1 VTDHVAS
8 PPGQDALF
16 TEHLVRLP
24 GCFMVSDPD
33 QPFAYPPP
41 PRAECGL
48 PPDGVVFCA
57 FHQTAKITE
66 EVFDTWVDVLQ
77 GVPGSVLWLRSLGGE
92 AARNLGA
99 RARGRG
105 IDAQRLAFAPN
116 LVEKARHVA
125 RMAAA
130 DVFLDTFG
138 RYNGHS
144 TVNEAL
150 WAGVPVVTLAGASF
164 ASRVAASL
172 VAAAGVPDLA
182 VRDRA
187 EYVALAVRLARDP
200 AERAVLRRRLV
211 EARGTAPLFDSART
225 VRSLEGAY
233 EIMWANCAAGGGPRS
248 FSVPEQPG

>member
-1 VTDHVAS
+1 
-8 PPGQDALF
+8 
-16 TEHLVRLP
+16 
-24 GCFMVSDPD
+24 MVNDPD
-33 QPFAYPPP
+33 QPLAHRPPS
-41 PRAECGL
+41 RAECGL
-48 PPDGVVFCA
+48 PTDGVVLCA

-66 EVFDTWVDVLQ
+66 EVFDAWVDVLRA
-77 GVPGSVLWLRSLGGE
+77 VPGSVLWLRSPGGE

-99 RARGRG
+99 RAREQGV
-105 IDAQRLAFAPN
+105 DAQRLAFAPN
-116 LVEKARHVA
+116 LVEKERHVA

-150 WAGVPVVTLAGASF
+150 WAGVPVVTLAGVSF

-182 VRDRA
+182 VRDRP

-200 AERAVLRRRLV
+200 AERAVLRRRLA
-211 EARGTAPLFDSART
+211 EARGTAPLFDNART
-225 VRSLEGAY
+225 VGALERAY
-233 EIMWANCAAGGGPRS
+233 ATMWADCVAGAGPRS
-248 FSVPEQPG
+248 FAVPDAPLTPGER